1 MSKDRY
7 DLYEENIS
15 SGRRHS
21 SSKGSSNRTRTSKPS
36 PTGRKRKKK
45 KSLKSKFFTVL
56 AIILGVYCIGALS
69 YFGLQYYLSGNML
82 DINNDGIPDNPVA
95 NIVKPKLKE
104 RTTFVVL
111 GVDEDETRTDTIMVC
126 CYNDTLGELNI
137 ISIPRDTIIRVDDD
151 TFAKMQEEF
160 PEPGQHAMKI
170 NAVHHYG
177 AERYGVPLLES
188 EIEKIIGVP
197 IDYYVKVKFEAL
209 EYLVDS
215 IGGIEYDVPM
225 RMYYSDPGQD
235 LLIDLQ
241 PGLQTLNG
249 EQAVHLVRFRYG
261 YDNQD
266 IDRVKV
272 QQEFCKVLI
281 KKLVNTDTIFSNAA
295 AYVTTFFRYID
306 TDVRVSDAIK
316 YMSVIK
322 DFNTDNIYTATMPG
336 YMGGLYDISGG
347 YVLDDAE
354 VQEFCYDIFQKPS
367 AEIKAEREAESV
379 SEAAASGDGANVTDI
394 DDKSLSVQVL
404 NGGYTNGKA
413 SQIQNSLI
421 NEGYNVVSIG
431 TYKNEKTENAR
442 IYVKQNGMGNDIAK
456 EFNNAEIIV
465 DPSVASDYDIV
476 VVVGIGD

>member
-7 DLYEENIS
+7 DIYDENIS
-15 SGRRHS
+15 DGHGRRRS
-21 SSKGSSNRTRTSKPS
+21 SSNKARTQS
-36 PTGRKRKKK
+36 PPPNKRKKKKKK
-45 KSLKSKFFTVL
+45 KSLKSRFFTVL
-56 AIILGVYCIGALS
+56 AIVLGVYCIGALS

-111 GVDEDETRTDTIMVC
+111 GVDDDGTRTDTIMVC

-151 TFAKMQEEF
+151 SFNKMQEEF

-177 AERYGVPLLES
+177 AEKYGVPLLEK
-188 EIEKIIGVP
+188 EIENIIGVP
-197 IDYYVKVKFEAL
+197 IDYYIKVKFEAL

-241 PGLQTLNG
+241 AGPQTLDG
-249 EQAVHLVRFRYG
+249 EQAVGLVRYRKG

-266 IDRVKV
+266 IDRVKT

-281 KKLVNTDTIFSNAA
+281 KKLVSTDTIFSNAA
-295 AYVTTFFRYID
+295 AYVTAFFRYID

-316 YMSVIK
+316 YMSVLK
-322 DFNTDNIYTATMPG
+322 DFNTDNIYTETIPG
-336 YMGGLYDISGG
+336 YMGGLYDITGG
-347 YVLDDAE
+347 YVLDDTA
-354 VQEFCYDIFQKPS
+354 VQEFCYNIFQKPS
-367 AEIKAEREAESV
+367 AEIKAEREAEAS
-379 SEAAASGDGANVTDI
+379 SMAAASGNGTAATDM
-394 DDKSLSVQVL
+394 DDKSLSIQVL

-413 SQIQNSLI
+413 SQVQNSLI
-421 NEGYNVVSIG
+421 NKGYNVVSIG
-431 TYKNEKTENAR
+431 TYKNEKTDNAR
-442 IYVKQNGMGNDIAK
+442 IFVNKEGMGNDIAK

-476 VVVGIGD
+476 VVIGIGD